1 MSDIAKELFKS
12 IVTDT
17 ASQEDF
23 GSAIKQKMDQALD
36 VRKAGITAGIYNK
49 QSASAET
56 FEEAYSSDK
65 KHTMDPKSH
74 VELDKET
81 GMYCVYNIKGKKIKE
96 FESKEDAEEYAVKNH
111 DELMK
116 ESVDLDE
123 ATVNVDIPDPFFL
136 SDGGRDPFSR
146 NFNKLLKKYRVK
158 GELLGDPDGMDM
170 PEVQLTGKK
179 KDLERILA
187 DPDGWDDDGW
197 LADGIKES
205 VDLEEAKMSPED
217 AEIAQEII
225 RSEDEKVSVAYG
237 QKLKVA
243 RQKLIKKYGKGWA
256 KMVESNLEEA
266 KIPSSNISIFS
277 DPKLAKSAAS
287 KQKYKTQVFVGDDGK
302 FLVPSTNKEAGQL
315 KKDGYEVYESTD
327 LEEASSGD
335 IANLL
340 KFVAKNGAK
349 VKGNV
354 ADFGGSK
361 IEFSFDKGKI
371 KFDGGKDSGVE
382 YFDNLRDAI
391 STLSIGMED

>member
-23 GSAIKQKMDQALD
+23 SSAIKQKMDQALD

-49 QSASAET
+49 QVPSSET
-56 FEEAYSSDK
+56 FEESTDLKEVKDKLLGAAYKALDNAYYWHQVDTSDDSEIVFYWPAEENDQK
-65 KHTMDPKSH
+65 GAANRNSQPGDLAMYVNKNGTVSGDIPKDR
-74 VELDKET
+74 VVQKALDKLRF
-81 GMYCVYNIKGKKIKE
+81 KK
-96 FESKEDAEEYAVKNH
+96 EEANKNKA
-111 DELMK
+111 L
-116 ESVDLDE
+116 
-123 ATVNVDIPDPFFL
+123 A
-136 SDGGRDPFSR
+136 
-146 NFNKLLKKYRVK
+146 
-158 GELLGDPDGMDM
+158 
-170 PEVQLTGKK
+170 
-179 KDLERILA
+179 KDLE
-187 DPDGWDDDGW
+187 
-197 LADGIKES
+197 
-205 VDLEEAKMSPED
+205 
-217 AEIAQEII
+217 
-225 RSEDEKVSVAYG
+225 
-237 QKLKVA
+237 
-243 RQKLIKKYGKGWA
+243 KLIKNPDPSRVKEYGGGTKYVDMLKSKLA
-256 KMVESNLEEA
+256 KLQEA
-266 KIPSSNISIFS
+266 KIPSSNISKFS
-277 DPKLAKSAAS
+277 DPQLAKRAAS

-315 KKDGYEVYESTD
+315 KKDGYKVYESID

-335 IANLL
+335 IAKLL

-349 VKGNV
+349 VKGSV

>member
-23 GSAIKQKMDQALD
+23 GSAIQQKMDQALD
-36 VRKAGITAGIYNK
+36 VRRAGISADIYNK
-49 QSASAET
+49 QVPSTET
-56 FEEAYSSDK
+56 V
-65 KHTMDPKSH
+65 
-74 VELDKET
+74 VE
-81 GMYCVYNIKGKKIKE
+81 
-96 FESKEDAEEYAVKNH
+96 
-111 DELMK
+111 
-116 ESVDLDE
+116 
-123 ATVNVDIPDPFFL
+123 
-136 SDGGRDPFSR
+136 
-146 NFNKLLKKYRVK
+146 
-158 GELLGDPDGMDM
+158 
-170 PEVQLTGKK
+170 
-179 KDLERILA
+179 
-187 DPDGWDDDGW
+187 
-197 LADGIKES
+197 ES
-205 VDLEEAKMSPED
+205 VDLEESTKNKALAKDLE
-217 AEIAQEII
+217 
-225 RSEDEKVSVAYG
+225 
-237 QKLKVA
+237 
-243 RQKLIKKYGKGWA
+243 KLIKNPDPSRVKEYGGGTKYVDMLKSKLA
-256 KMVESNLEEA
+256 KLQED
-266 KIPSSNISIFS
+266 KIPSSNISKFS
-277 DPKLAKSAAS
+277 DPQLAKRAAS

-315 KKDGYEVYESTD
+315 KKDGYKVYESID

-335 IANLL
+335 IAKLL

>member
-49 QSASAET
+49 QSASSET

-116 ESVDLDE
+116 ESVDL
-123 ATVNVDIPDPFFL
+123 
-136 SDGGRDPFSR
+136 
-146 NFNKLLKKYRVK
+146 
-158 GELLGDPDGMDM
+158 
-170 PEVQLTGKK
+170 
-179 KDLERILA
+179 
-187 DPDGWDDDGW
+187 
-197 LADGIKES
+197 
-205 VDLEEAKMSPED
+205 
-217 AEIAQEII
+217 
-225 RSEDEKVSVAYG
+225 
-237 QKLKVA
+237 
-243 RQKLIKKYGKGWA
+243 
-256 KMVESNLEEA
+256 
-266 KIPSSNISIFS
+266 
-277 DPKLAKSAAS
+277 
-287 KQKYKTQVFVGDDGK
+287 
-302 FLVPSTNKEAGQL
+302 
-315 KKDGYEVYESTD
+315 
-327 LEEASSGD
+327 EEASSGD
-335 IANLL
+335 IAKLL